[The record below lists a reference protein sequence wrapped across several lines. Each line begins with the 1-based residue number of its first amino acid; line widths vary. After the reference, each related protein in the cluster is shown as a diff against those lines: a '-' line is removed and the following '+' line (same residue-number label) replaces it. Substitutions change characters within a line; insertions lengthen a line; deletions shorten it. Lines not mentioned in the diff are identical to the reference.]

1 MAEQWLDLPS
11 WACVWGVGRSRFR
24 LPPAE
29 LRDTKGSCWGLEGRV
44 EGGKDRDTQR
54 ESDRE
59 QEKEER
65 EPERRKRWVGGAVW
79 EGAQKRKETRGEE
92 GRRRR
97 ERIEYK
103 RQTA

>member
-44 EGGKDRDTQR
+44 EGGKDRDRERVIESRKRRRGNQR
-54 ESDRE
+54 GERGGGQSGKGHRRE
-59 QEKEER
+59 RRLEGKKGGGEER
-65 EPERRKRWVGGAVW
+65 E
-79 EGAQKRKETRGEE
+79 
-92 GRRRR
+92 
-97 ERIEYK
+97 
-103 RQTA
+103 

>member
-65 EPERRKRWVGGAVW
+65 EPERRKRWVGG
-79 EGAQKRKETRGEE
+79 GSLGRGTEE
-92 GRRRR
+92 KGD
-97 ERIEYK
+97 
-103 RQTA
+103 